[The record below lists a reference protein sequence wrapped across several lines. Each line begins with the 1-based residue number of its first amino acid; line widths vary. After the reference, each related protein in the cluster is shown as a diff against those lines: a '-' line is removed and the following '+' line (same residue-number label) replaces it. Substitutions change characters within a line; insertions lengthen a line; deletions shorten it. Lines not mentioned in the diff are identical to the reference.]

1 MIWGPCGRNRGNPGF
16 SGKFPAPNLP
26 LSGAEMIGR
35 NAKEFGMAA
44 PPRKRLLNPE
54 QRRALQLLASSP
66 YGTTDVLML
75 ARGFTRRTL
84 AGLVR
89 AELATARHEIVK
101 AGDKT
106 IDVGRVRITTAR
118 RWAVEG

>member
-1 MIWGPCGRNRGNPGF
+1 MSEDRTGDPGRHQTSSEPAIAPGT
-16 SGKFPAPNLP
+16 SIARQQSLRAY
-26 LSGAEMIGR
+26 GATD
-35 NAKEFGMAA
+35 
-44 PPRKRLLNPE
+44 
-54 QRRALQLLASSP
+54 AL
-66 YGTTDVLML
+66 MR

-106 IDVGRVRITTAR
+106 TYVGRVRITTAGPR
-118 RWAVEG
+118 AVEG

>member
-1 MIWGPCGRNRGNPGF
+1 
-16 SGKFPAPNLP
+16 
-26 LSGAEMIGR
+26 
-35 NAKEFGMAA
+35 MAA
-44 PPRKRLLNPE
+44 PPPKRLLNPQ

-66 YGTTDVLML
+66 YGATDTLML
-75 ARGFTRRTL
+75 ARGITRRTL

-106 IDVGRVRITTAR
+106 VDVGRVRITAAG

>member
-1 MIWGPCGRNRGNPGF
+1 
-16 SGKFPAPNLP
+16 
-26 LSGAEMIGR
+26 
-35 NAKEFGMAA
+35 
-44 PPRKRLLNPE
+44 
-54 QRRALQLLASSP
+54 
-66 YGTTDVLML
+66 ML

-106 IDVGRVRITTAR
+106 IDVVRVRITAAG

>member
-1 MIWGPCGRNRGNPGF
+1 MSYTI
-16 SGKFPAPNLP
+16 A
-26 LSGAEMIGR
+26 MT
-35 NAKEFGMAA
+35 
-44 PPRKRLLNPE
+44 PRKRARNPV
-54 QRRALQLLASSP
+54 QRRALQLLVSSP
-66 YGTTDVLML
+66 YGATEAMMH
-75 ARGFTRRTL
+75 AHGFTRRTL

-106 IDVGRVRITTAR
+106 IDVGRVRITAAG

>member
-1 MIWGPCGRNRGNPGF
+1 MSHTITVT
-16 SGKFPAPNLP
+16 
-26 LSGAEMIGR
+26 
-35 NAKEFGMAA
+35 
-44 PPRKRLLNPE
+44 PRKRALNPV

-66 YGTTDVLML
+66 YGATEALML
-75 ARGFTRRTL
+75 AQGFTRRTL
-84 AGLVR
+84 VGLVR

-106 IDVGRVRITTAR
+106 IDVVRVRITAAG